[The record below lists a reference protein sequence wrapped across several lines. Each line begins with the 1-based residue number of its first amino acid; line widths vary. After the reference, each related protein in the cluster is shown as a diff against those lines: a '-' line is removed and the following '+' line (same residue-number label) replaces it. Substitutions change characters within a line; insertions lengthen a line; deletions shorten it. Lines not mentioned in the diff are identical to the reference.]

1 MRILMVGDA
10 VGRPGRRTFAARTA
24 ELKKQQRIDL
34 VIINGENSAGGRGI
48 TRESLDDLIVGGAD
62 VITTGN
68 HVWDRKEVSAIID
81 DEPYLVRPANYPE
94 GAPGKGYCIYPHRY
108 KTIGVMN
115 LSGRS
120 FMTPMDCPF
129 RKADEIIRELKG
141 RCDIIIL
148 DFHAEA
154 TSEKQAMGF
163 YLDGR
168 VNAVI
173 GTHTHT
179 QTADARLLPKGTAYI
194 TDVGMV
200 GALDSVFGVKVD
212 CILDKF
218 LYSFPVKFDVAEG
231 RCVFGAVLLEIDD
244 ATNKTVGIERIYIV
258 DD

>member
-1 MRILMVGDA
+1 
-10 VGRPGRRTFAARTA
+10 
-24 ELKKQQRIDL
+24 
-34 VIINGENSAGGRGI
+34 
-48 TRESLDDLIVGGAD
+48 
-62 VITTGN
+62 
-68 HVWDRKEVSAIID
+68 
-81 DEPYLVRPANYPE
+81 
-94 GAPGKGYCIYPHRY
+94 
-108 KTIGVMN
+108 MN
-115 LSGRS
+115 LSGRA
-120 FMTPMDCPF
+120 FMTPLDCPF
-129 RKADEIIRELKG
+129 RKADEIIRELKS

-200 GALDSVFGVKVD
+200 GALDSVLGVKVD

-218 LYSFPVKFDVAEG
+218 LYALPVKWRRGDACSTPSCSRSMKPATKPSASNEFTLSTIDRSVISVRAESIPQRAFEARG
-231 RCVFGAVLLEIDD
+231 ID
-244 ATNKTVGIERIYIV
+244 
-258 DD
+258 